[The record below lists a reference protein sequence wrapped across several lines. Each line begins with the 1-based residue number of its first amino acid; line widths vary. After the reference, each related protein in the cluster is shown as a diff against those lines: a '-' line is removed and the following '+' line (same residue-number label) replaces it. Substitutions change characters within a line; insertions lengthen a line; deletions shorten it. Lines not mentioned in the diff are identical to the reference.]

1 MLRRQLLLLGHMD
14 TVWPMGEVQRRPF
27 RVAQAKATGPGVF
40 DMKGGLVVALAAVQ
54 ALQASG
60 QCRLRIYDLTRDVS
74 RGLAHLRPV
83 VVIVSDVP
91 GRRIS
96 VRSCAGHVAT
106 SVARDFKIDP
116 LRMLF
121 IEYYPESVY
130 GEHQDHV
137 IPERY
142 EAVDFNWTE
151 GGAIQPRWRALQPP
165 HTLLH
170 AWRLKVK
177 AAD

>member
-1 MLRRQLLLLGHMD
+1 MLIHDGIYS
-14 TVWPMGEVQRRPF
+14 WEGF
-27 RVAQAKATGPGVF
+27 
-40 DMKGGLVVALAAVQ
+40 GGKLRL
-54 ALQASG
+54 ASG
-60 QCRLRIYDLTRDVS
+60 QCRLRVYDLTRHAS
-74 RGLAHLRPV
+74 RGLAHLRPL

-142 EAVDFNWTE
+142 EAVDFTWTE
-151 GGAIQPRWRALQPP
+151 GGAIQPKWRTLQPP
-165 HTLLH
+165 LLDSIK
-170 AWRLKVK
+170 LLIG
-177 AAD
+177 AASPPQDG

>member
-1 MLRRQLLLLGHMD
+1 MLIHDGIYS
-14 TVWPMGEVQRRPF
+14 WEGF
-27 RVAQAKATGPGVF
+27 
-40 DMKGGLVVALAAVQ
+40 GGKLRL
-54 ALQASG
+54 ASG
-60 QCRLRIYDLTRDVS
+60 QCRLRVYDLTRRAS
-74 RGLAHLRPV
+74 RALAHLRPL

-142 EAVDFNWTE
+142 EAVDFTWTE
-151 GGAIQPRWRALQPP
+151 GGAIQPKWRTLQPP
-165 HTLLH
+165 LLD
-170 AWRLKVK
+170 AIKLLIG
-177 AAD
+177 AASPPQDG